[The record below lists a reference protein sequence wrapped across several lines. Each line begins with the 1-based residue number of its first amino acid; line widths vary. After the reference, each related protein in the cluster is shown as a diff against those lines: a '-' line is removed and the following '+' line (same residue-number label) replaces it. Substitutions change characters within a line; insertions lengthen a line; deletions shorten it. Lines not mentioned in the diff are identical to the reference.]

1 MNEIHGIRSFFI
13 VADDH
18 EEHRLTEKNSKVQI
32 NTEYLKL
39 KIIYRDWRE
48 TT

>member
-1 MNEIHGIRSFFI
+1 MNEIQGIRSFFI
-13 VADDH
+13 VAD